1 MICKECGAKL
11 GVRDTSCPRCGAAA
25 PASEGGVGFWDMLD
39 GPTEGLV
46 EQVPTQIQPE
56 QRRVEP
62 DSTGREEP
70 DMSKMVEKA
79 GLPVV
84 VCCALSTAS
93 LLATLVVGVMAMSSA
108 QKTRQDLEKEVSALT
123 EEVKNLKSLVG
134 DVRDTQ
140 SSMKVELVQA
150 PSDVSRPDGYVDEEG
165 SSLFSIAVSGRVKS
179 FTWQKLAK
187 DTGEWTELSFDVDG
201 TNARYGLILVEDIDA
216 GTSALVADGL
226 SVESAGSYRCVVHGV
241 YGDELS
247 RSATL
252 LVKPSG
258 AETVVEDGYEG
269 AEGEMDAASEPEE
282 DFGITGEEEALA
294 EAEEGTTD
302 TADATAYNTASPDEG
317 VAAESDAGLAPEADV
332 AE

>member
-46 EQVPTQIQPE
+46 EQTPTQIQPE
-56 QRRVEP
+56 EQRVDP
-62 DSTGREEP
+62 NSAGREEP
-70 DMSKMVEKA
+70 EMSKTVERV

-93 LLATLVVGVMAMSSA
+93 LLATLVAGVMAMSAA
-108 QKTRQDLEKEVSALT
+108 QATRQDLEKEVSALN
-123 EEVKNLKSLVG
+123 EEVRNLKSLVG

-140 SSMKVELVQA
+140 SSMKVELGQA

-226 SVESAGSYRCVVHGV
+226 SVESAGSYRCVVRGV

-252 LVKPSG
+252 LVKPAGEES
-258 AETVVEDGYEG
+258 VVEDGYEG
-269 AEGEMDAASEPEE
+269 AEGEMDLAGEPEE
-282 DFGITGEEEALA
+282 DLGTTSEDEALA
-294 EAEEGTTD
+294 ETEEGTTD
-302 TADATAYNTASPDEG
+302 TADATTYDTTSPDESL
-317 VAAESDAGLAPEADV
+317 AAGTDV